1 MKAKPNT
8 MNKDK
13 EPLLS
18 FNDWFHKKTVNIKVD
33 DYAKYHTQWH
43 LNKVKEVVCEEADTT
58 QKECH
63 YTGVRAGGSYFISI
77 VDKQS
82 ITNAINSYIDENLN
96 S

>member
-33 DYAKYHTQWH
+33 DYAKYHTKWH
-43 LNKVKEVVCEEADTT
+43 LNNAKEFAADEAYVCFDDICNVV
-58 QKECH
+58 
-63 YTGVRAGGSYFISI
+63 

-82 ITNAINSYIDENLN
+82 ITNAVDKYIEDRL
-96 S
+96 